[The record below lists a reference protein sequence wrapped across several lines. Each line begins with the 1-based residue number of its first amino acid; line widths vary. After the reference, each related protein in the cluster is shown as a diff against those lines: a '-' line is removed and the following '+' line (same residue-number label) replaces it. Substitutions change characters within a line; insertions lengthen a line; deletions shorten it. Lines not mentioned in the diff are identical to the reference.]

1 VLSSEQAAEEV
12 VGQLARNFPVY
23 RTQIA
28 RILLRIVQTRKTSG
42 AVGTLVLVVFASP
55 LLGAARL
62 VMHRMLGIRSGRS
75 FVRNVVVNAGMVLLL
90 GIFLF
95 AIIVMTWIL
104 QWVQE
109 LLEPVHVPG
118 QWIRWATL
126 AISLGLSSA
135 MFYLGYRYMPY
146 RRVGVGPALAG
157 GIVAAILWEIAK
169 QLFRLYIRQVGVY
182 DQIYGLCAAV
192 AGLAQG
198 GSHDPQGQ
206 GGSGHRSSTWNRAR
220 DRPLDGPARRPRG
233 GERLRRLRGRAGHDP
248 GAGERR
254 RRRDPEGRWPGRRE
268 LR

>member
-1 VLSSEQAAEEV
+1 MFGGVRGAFSRFIAGDGLFLAAGLAFFFLVSLIPLTLLGVSIVGFVLSSEQAAQEV

-42 AVGTLVLVVFASP
+42 AVGTLVLLVFASP
-55 LLGAARL
+55 LFGAARL
-62 VMHRMLGIRSGRS
+62 VMHRMLGIRTGRG
-75 FVRNVVVNAGMVLLL
+75 FVRNVVVNAGMALLL

-95 AIIVMTWIL
+95 AIVVMTWVL

-146 RRVGVGPALAG
+146 RRVGGRPPPAG
-157 GIVAAILWEIAK
+157 GHLAAPPLGVAQ
-169 QLFRLYIRQVGVY
+169 QLLPPYIRPAG
-182 DQIYGLCAAV
+182 GL
-192 AGLAQG
+192 
-198 GSHDPQGQ
+198 
-206 GGSGHRSSTWNRAR
+206 
-220 DRPLDGPARRPRG
+220 RPIP
-233 GERLRRLRGRAGHDP
+233 
-248 GAGERR
+248 
-254 RRRDPEGRWPGRRE
+254 
-268 LR
+268 

>member
-1 VLSSEQAAEEV
+1 MFGGVRGAFSRFIAGDGLFLAAGLAFFFLVSLIPLTMIGVSIVGFVLSSEQAAEEV

-55 LLGAARL
+55 LPRAARL
-62 VMHRMLGIRSGRS
+62 VMHRILGIPSGRS

-135 MFYLGYRYMPY
+135 MFYLGYRYMP
-146 RRVGVGPALAG
+146 PASAG
-157 GIVAAILWEIAK
+157 G
-169 QLFRLYIRQVGVY
+169 
-182 DQIYGLCAAV
+182 
-192 AGLAQG
+192 
-198 GSHDPQGQ
+198 
-206 GGSGHRSSTWNRAR
+206 
-220 DRPLDGPARRPRG
+220 GPPRG
-233 GERLRRLRGRAGHDP
+233 GGIGGGRLRVV
-248 GAGERR
+248 AGEAF
-254 RRRDPEGRWPGRRE
+254 
-268 LR
+268 

>member
-1 VLSSEQAAEEV
+1 MFGGLRGAFSRFIAGDGLFLAAGLAFFFLVSLIPLTMIGVSIVGFVLSSEQAAEEV

-157 GIVAAILWEIAK
+157 GIVAGILWEVAK

-182 DQIYGLCAAV
+182 DQIYGPFAVLIAFIMFVYYSAVVFVMGAAYV
-192 AGLAQG
+192 AA
-198 GSHDPQGQ
+198 
-206 GGSGHRSSTWNRAR
+206 
-220 DRPLDGPARRPRG
+220 LDARRR
-233 GERLRRLRGRAGHDP
+233 
-248 GAGERR
+248 
-254 RRRDPEGRWPGRRE
+254 
-268 LR
+268 